1 MLNVSGG
8 GKGASG
14 KGAVMVGKRD
24 KATKLHHGRATIRP
38 TKLEPGTKK
47 YAGIFRGSTTIG
59 PGTRSGRV
67 AVGR

>member
-1 MLNVSGG
+1 
-8 GKGASG
+8 
-14 KGAVMVGKRD
+14 MVGKRD